1 MFCVSC
7 KNWVVKESELSQ
19 HLSSQPSPPKRTSA
33 TTSADPETAASI
45 RAAATAAGKPPVHPA
60 TAALGSSGSGT
71 SVGGGDRSGD
81 PVEGHL
87 ARSAAI
93 LAWKLE
99 QVARTLPD
107 LTDPK
112 DSLLA
117 AQTIAALAQAIHAIR
132 RD

>member
-7 KNWVVKESELSQ
+7 KNWVVKESELAQ
-19 HLSSQPSPPKRTSA
+19 QLSSQPSPPKKAAS
-33 TTSADPETAASI
+33 TTPADPETAAMI
-45 RAAATAAGKPPVHPA
+45 KTASGSASGKPPVHPA
-60 TAALGSSGSGT
+60 SSSAA
-71 SVGGGDRSGD
+71 GDA
-81 PVEGHL
+81 VEGHL

-107 LTDPK
+107 LADPK

-117 AQTIAALAQAIHAIR
+117 AQTISALAQAIHAIR
-132 RD
+132 PN